1 MNERRY
7 RRICQMMAMRQPD
20 LTLCLEEIHK
30 PHNVSAIV
38 RSADAVGIH
47 KIHAIWPDQQVKLS
61 VSSAAG
67 SNSWVKVISHQ
78 STESAIT
85 QIKSQGMQILVTN
98 LSDTAV
104 DFREIDYTRPT
115 CIMVGQEKT
124 GISGKALALADQH
137 IIIPMVGMVQSLNV
151 SVASALILYEAQ
163 RQRQLAGMYD
173 RENSLLSEQEQ
184 QEWLFEGGYPVLAEV
199 AKRKGLPRPFI
210 NQQGQI
216 EADDAWWA
224 QMQLSEKMK
233 RKQLS

>member
-124 GISGKALALADQH
+124 GISDKALALADQH

-199 AKRKGLPRPFI
+199 AKRKRLPRPFI

>member
-38 RSADAVGIH
+38 RSADAVGVH
-47 KIHAIWPDQQVKLS
+47 QIHAIWPDQQMRLS

-67 SNSWVKVISHQ
+67 SNSWVKIISHQ
-78 STESAIT
+78 STEDAIT
-85 QIKSQGMQILVTN
+85 QIKSQNMQVLATN
-98 LSDTAV
+98 LSERAV

-115 CIMVGQEKT
+115 CIMMGQEKK
-124 GISGKALALADQH
+124 GISQQALTLADSH
-137 IIIPMVGMVQSLNV
+137 IIIPMAGMVQSLNV
-151 SVASALILYEAQ
+151 SVACALILYEAQ
-163 RQRQLAGMYD
+163 RQRQQAGMYE
-173 RENSLLSEQEQ
+173 REYSLLSPHEQ

-210 NQQGQI
+210 NDQGQI
-216 EADDAWWA
+216 EADDEWWV
-224 QMQLSEKMK
+224 QMQLTEKMK
-233 RKQLS
+233 RRQFG

>member
-47 KIHAIWPDQQVKLS
+47 QIHAIWPDQQVKLS

-67 SNSWVKVISHQ
+67 SNSWVKIISHP
-78 STESAIT
+78 STEEAIF
-85 QIKSQGMQILVTN
+85 QIKSQKMQVLATN
-98 LSDTAV
+98 LSEHAV
-104 DFREIDYTRPT
+104 DFREIDYTLPT
-115 CIMVGQEKT
+115 CIMMGQEKT
-124 GISGKALALADQH
+124 GISQKALALADKH
-137 IIIPMVGMVQSLNV
+137 IIIPMAGMVQSLNV

-163 RQRQLAGMYD
+163 RQRQQAGMYQ
-173 RENSLLSEQEQ
+173 REHCLLSADEQ
-184 QEWLFEGGYPVLAEV
+184 QDWLFEGGYPVLAEV

-210 NQQGQI
+210 NNQGQI
-216 EADDAWWA
+216 EADDSWWA
-224 QMQLSEKMK
+224 QMQLTEKMK
-233 RKQLS
+233 RRQFG

>member
-38 RSADAVGIH
+38 RSADAIGIH
-47 KIHAIWPDQQVKLS
+47 QIHAIWPDQHVKLS

-67 SNSWVKVISHQ
+67 SNSWVKVISHS
-78 STESAIT
+78 STEDAIA
-85 QIKSQGMQILVTN
+85 QIKAQGMQVLATN
-98 LSDTAV
+98 LSEHAV

-115 CIMVGQEKT
+115 CIMMGQEKK
-124 GISGKALALADQH
+124 GISQKALALADQH
-137 IIIPMVGMVQSLNV
+137 IIIPMAGMVQSLNV
-151 SVASALILYEAQ
+151 SVASALIMYEAQ
-163 RQRQLAGMYD
+163 RQRQLAGMYN
-173 RENSLLSEQEQ
+173 REYSLLSEQEQ

-216 EADDAWWA
+216 EAEDAWCM
-224 QMQLSEKMK
+224 QMQLTEKMK
-233 RKQLS
+233 RKQQS

>member
-78 STESAIT
+78 STENAIT
-85 QIKSQGMQILVTN
+85 QIKSQGMQVLVTN

-124 GISGKALALADQH
+124 GISDKALALADQH

-224 QMQLSEKMK
+224 KMQLSEKMK

>member
-20 LTLCLEEIHK
+20 LTICLEEIHK

-47 KIHAIWPDQQVKLS
+47 QIHAIWPDQHVKLS

-67 SNSWVKVISHQ
+67 SNSWVKVISHP
-78 STESAIT
+78 STEEAIA
-85 QIKSQGMQILVTN
+85 QIKSQNMQVLATN
-98 LSDTAV
+98 LSEQAV

-115 CIMVGQEKT
+115 CIMMGQEKK
-124 GISGKALALADQH
+124 GISQKALALADKH
-137 IIIPMVGMVQSLNV
+137 IIIPMAGMVQSLNV

-173 RENSLLSEQEQ
+173 RTYSVLSAQEQ

-199 AKRKGLPRPFI
+199 AKRKGLSRPYI
-210 NQQGQI
+210 NEQGQI
-216 EADDAWWA
+216 EAPDDWWL
-224 QMQLSEKMK
+224 QMQLTEKMK
-233 RKQLS
+233 RQQFG

>member
-38 RSADAVGIH
+38 RSADAVGVH
-47 KIHAIWPDQQVKLS
+47 QIHAIWPDQQMRLS

-67 SNSWVKVISHQ
+67 SNSWVKIISHQ
-78 STESAIT
+78 STENAIT
-85 QIKSQGMQILVTN
+85 QIKSQNMQVLATN
-98 LSDTAV
+98 LSEHAV

-115 CIMVGQEKT
+115 CIMMGQEKK
-124 GISGKALALADQH
+124 GISQQALTLADSH
-137 IIIPMVGMVQSLNV
+137 IIIPMAGMVQSLNV
-151 SVASALILYEAQ
+151 SVACALILYEAQ
-163 RQRQLAGMYD
+163 RQRQQAGMYE
-173 RENSLLSEQEQ
+173 REYSLLSPHEQ

-210 NQQGQI
+210 NDQGQI
-216 EADDAWWA
+216 EADDEWWV
-224 QMQLSEKMK
+224 QMQLTEKMK
-233 RKQLS
+233 RRQFG

>member
-38 RSADAVGIH
+38 RSADAVGVH
-47 KIHAIWPDQQVKLS
+47 QIHAIWPDQQMRLS

-67 SNSWVKVISHQ
+67 SNSWVKIISHQ
-78 STESAIT
+78 STEDAIT
-85 QIKSQGMQILVTN
+85 QIKSQNMQVLATN
-98 LSDTAV
+98 LSEHAV

-115 CIMVGQEKT
+115 CIMMGQEKK
-124 GISGKALALADQH
+124 GISQQALTLADSH
-137 IIIPMVGMVQSLNV
+137 IIIPMAGMVQSLNV
-151 SVASALILYEAQ
+151 SVACALILYEAQ
-163 RQRQLAGMYD
+163 RQRQQAGMYE
-173 RENSLLSEQEQ
+173 REYSLLSPHEQ

-210 NQQGQI
+210 NDQGQI
-216 EADDAWWA
+216 EADDEWWV
-224 QMQLSEKMK
+224 QMQLTEK
-233 RKQLS
+233 